1 VKSIYLDHAA
11 TTPLHPEVKEVIILA
26 LEDFQNPSSLHA
38 LGKQAREAYEKHKK
52 NIAAHFGTSSEY
64 TVITSSGSESD
75 NLAIRGICQANR
87 GLKNHLI
94 TTTIEHPAVLN
105 TMNAMR
111 KMGFKVTFVPVQAN
125 GQVLASDI
133 EKAMTSETLL
143 VSVMSANNETGVFQP
158 INAIGEICRK
168 HDVYFHV
175 DAIQSIPYQKFDL
188 SRDPIDLL
196 SIAAHKFNGPKG
208 IGALLMSRTLKLE
221 PLMTG
226 GLQENGLR
234 PGTENLPVLAGMD
247 KALEISYQNKVAE
260 SKQLE
265 NLRNSLE
272 SQILEQFAG
281 SKVNGDLK
289 NRNPH
294 VLNIFLP
301 GAQGEKLLNDL
312 SEQGFYISTG
322 AACASG
328 KKEPSHVL
336 LAMGLTP
343 DQAKASIRISLGIQN
358 TEEEIQVFL
367 KGLIQCLKKN

>member
-11 TTPLHPEVKEVIILA
+11 TTPLYPEVKKVIISA
-26 LEDFQNPSSLHA
+26 LEEFQNPSSLHA
-38 LGKQAREAYEKHKK
+38 LGKNTRATYQRHKV
-52 NIAAHFGTSSEY
+52 NIASYFGVTAEQ
-64 TVITSSGSESD
+64 TVITGSGSEAD
-75 NLAIRGICQANR
+75 NLAIRGICLANR

-94 TTTIEHPAVLN
+94 TTMIEHPAVLN

-111 KMGFKVTFVPVQAN
+111 KLGFKVTFVPVPEN
-125 GQVLASDI
+125 GQVLASAI
-133 EKAMTSETLL
+133 EKAITPETLL
-143 VSVMSANNETGVFQP
+143 VSVMSANNETGVLQP
-158 INAIGEICRK
+158 IEEIGKICRR

-175 DAIQSIPYQKFDL
+175 DAVQSVPYQKFDL

-208 IGALLMSRTLKLE
+208 VGALLMSRQIKLE

-234 PGTENLPVLAGMD
+234 PGTENLPAVAGMA
-247 KALEISYQNKVAE
+247 KALEMAYQNFEMKSV
-260 SKQLE
+260 E
-265 NLRNSLE
+265 NLRNNLE
-272 SQILEQFAG
+272 SQILKNFPG
-281 SKVNGDLK
+281 SKINGDIK

-301 GAQGEKLLNDL
+301 EAQGEKLLDDL
-312 SEQGFYISTG
+312 SEQGIYISTG

-336 LAMGLTP
+336 LAMGLAP
-343 DQAKASIRISLGIQN
+343 EQARSSIRISLGTEN
-358 TEEEIQVFL
+358 TEQDIFVFL
-367 KGLIQCLKKN
+367 EGLARCLKKN

>member
-1 VKSIYLDHAA
+1 MKSIYLDYAS
-11 TTPLHPEVKEVIILA
+11 TTPLYPEVEKSITLA
-26 LEDFQNPSSLHA
+26 LAEFQNPSSLHA
-38 LGKQAREAYEKHKK
+38 LGKQARENFEKHKK
-52 NIAAHFGTSSEY
+52 NIAAYFGASAEH
-64 TVITSSGSESD
+64 TVMTSSGTEAD
-75 NLAIRGICQANR
+75 NLAIRGICLANR

-94 TTTIEHPAVLN
+94 TTAIEHPAVLN

-111 KMGFKVTFVPVQAN
+111 KLGFKVTFVPVQES

-133 EKAMTSETLL
+133 EKAITPETLL
-143 VSVMSANNETGVFQP
+143 VSVMSANNETGVLQP

-168 HDVYFHV
+168 REIYFHV
-175 DAIQSIPYQKFDL
+175 DAVQSVPYQKFDL
-188 SRDPIDLL
+188 SCDPIDLL

-208 IGALLMSRTLKLE
+208 IGALLMSRQIKLE

-234 PGTENLPVLAGMD
+234 PGTENLPAVAGMA
-247 KALEISYQNKVAE
+247 KALEISYQTPEPKLLE
-260 SKQLE
+260 S
-265 NLRNSLE
+265 LRNNLE
-272 SQILEQFAG
+272 AQILKIFSG

-294 VLNIFLP
+294 VLNIYLP

-312 SEQGFYISTG
+312 SERGIYISTG
-322 AACASG
+322 AACSSG

-343 DQAKASIRISLGIQN
+343 AQAQSSIRISLGIQN
-358 TEEEIQVFL
+358 SVEELEIF
-367 KGLIQCLKKN
+367 IEILKKCLNKN